1 MNNLEKRIQLLADA
15 YYQAQELVPD
25 SEYDALVDLLKKT
38 KPDSELLKKE
48 VIGSDLK
55 GINKKYKLP
64 YTMGT
69 LEKCNTIEEFE
80 KWFEKNFVDKFVV
93 ESKVDGAGVLLQYI
107 DGELVFAYSRGDS
120 EYGEDLTKNIKLV
133 GGVQENISKDF
144 SGCIRGEVVVYND
157 IFEEHFKGEANP
169 RNTAAGK
176 LKQKDGSGCDKLN
189 FIAYDVFSDKDSD
202 IDSTER
208 NKISFLKNNNFET
221 PFYKEANS
229 LKEIVDLRNNISE
242 LRKNLRYNID
252 GIVIKQ
258 FNVDKEDLKRKT
270 PLKNCA
276 FKAELEIKI
285 TKVKDIAWQ
294 IKGRYYSPLA
304 IIEPVELCGTTVSK
318 ATISNVNIM
327 KKLGIY
333 IGADIE
339 ITKNGEIIPGVVKVL
354 EPKENAFEI
363 PKTCEVCGHDL
374 VVNESGMVEC
384 INECCPRKVSHRFK
398 KLFKVLNIKG
408 AGDSFITNLE
418 EAGITVE
425 DFFEMC
431 SNDNPT
437 IFNKLAGGI
446 NGEKIYI
453 QMKTAMGNKITPA
466 DYLATFDYKL
476 FGSRKLKQL
485 GNLTLDEMISLK
497 FSDLINIDGF
507 DEITANAYLHFI
519 KNNLNEIISLRKY
532 FTFESVYEEMPV
544 SKGNVVFTGACS
556 LMPRSEL
563 AQKAE
568 KAGYVVQ
575 SSVSKTTDLLV
586 CADPNSG
593 SSKLVK
599 AQKNGT
605 KIISY
610 EDFLKLV

>member
-1 MNNLEKRIQLLADA
+1 MKIK
-15 YYQAQELVPD
+15 
-25 SEYDALVDLLKKT
+25 SIKKIT
-38 KPDSELLKKE
+38 NTS
-48 VIGSDLK
+48 
-55 GINKKYKLP
+55 KKYDIQTGVHNYFANNILVHNC
-64 YTMGT
+64 GT
-69 LEKCNTIEEFE
+69 LLHYENGK
-80 KWFEKNFVDKFVV
+80 
-93 ESKVDGAGVLLQYI
+93 
-107 DGELVFAYSRGDS
+107 LVQALSRGDT
-120 EYGEDLTKNIKLV
+120 EYGEDLT
-133 GGVQENISKDF
+133 ENISKIQGEYPVVLNIEGF
-144 SGCIRGEVVVYND
+144 TGYMRGEFFMLRSVFN
-157 IFEEHFKGEANP
+157 EHFKDSAKNP
-169 RNTAAGK
+169 RNMAAGIIK
-176 LKQKDGSGCDKLN
+176 RKDGSDCDKLS
-189 FIAYDVFSDKDSD
+189 FIAYDLWDDIHDK
-202 IDSTER
+202 TEIE
-208 NKISFLKNNNFET
+208 KLDFLKEAGFKT
-221 PFYKEANS
+221 PMWWASPSVEDVI
-229 LKEIVDLRNNISE
+229 ELRNILKTDDE
-242 LRKNLRYNID
+242 IPYD
-252 GIVIKQ
+252 GLVIKQ
-258 FNVDKEDLKRKT
+258 NIVNNEDLQRRT
-270 PLKNCA
+270 PMHNFA
-276 FKAELEIKI
+276 FKPSPSIRI
-285 TKVKDIAWQ
+285 TKVKDIIWQ
-294 IKGRYYSPLA
+294 LAGSYFAPVA
-304 IIEPVELCGTTVSK
+304 IIEPVELCGTTVERASL
-318 ATISNVNIM
+318 ANINIM
-327 KKLGIY
+327 NELGIY
-333 IGADIE
+333 IGASVAV
-339 ITKNGEIIPGVVKVL
+339 KKSGEIIPSVVEVVSEK
-354 EPKENAFEI
+354 KKNAFEI
-363 PKTCEVCGHDL
+363 PTICPVCGGKV
-374 VVNESGMVEC
+374 VVNESGIPTC
-384 INECCPRKVSHRFK
+384 INNLCPRKVSHRFK

-431 SNDNPT
+431 SNDDPT

-446 NGEKIYI
+446 NGEKIYT

-485 GNLTLDEMISLK
+485 GNITLDEMLLLS
-497 FSDLINIDGF
+497 FNDLINIDGF

-532 FTFESVYEEMPV
+532 FTFESIYEMPVV

-593 SSKLVK
+593 SSKLIK

>member
-1 MNNLEKRIQLLADA
+1 MKIK
-15 YYQAQELVPD
+15 
-25 SEYDALVDLLKKT
+25 SIKKIT
-38 KPDSELLKKE
+38 NTS
-48 VIGSDLK
+48 
-55 GINKKYKLP
+55 KKYDIQTGVHNYFANNILVHNC
-64 YTMGT
+64 GT
-69 LEKCNTIEEFE
+69 LLHYENGK
-80 KWFEKNFVDKFVV
+80 
-93 ESKVDGAGVLLQYI
+93 
-107 DGELVFAYSRGDS
+107 LVQALSRGDT
-120 EYGEDLTKNIKLV
+120 EYGEDLT
-133 GGVQENISKDF
+133 ENISKIQGEYPVVLNIEGF
-144 SGCIRGEVVVYND
+144 TGYIRGEFFMLRSVFN
-157 IFEEHFKGEANP
+157 EHFKDSAKNP
-169 RNTAAGK
+169 RNMAAGIIK
-176 LKQKDGSGCDKLN
+176 RKDGSDCDKLS
-189 FIAYDVFSDKDSD
+189 FIAYDLWDDIHDK
-202 IDSTER
+202 TEIE
-208 NKISFLKNNNFET
+208 KLDFLKEAGFKT
-221 PFYKEANS
+221 PMWWASPSVEDVI
-229 LKEIVDLRNNISE
+229 ELRNILKTDDE
-242 LRKNLRYNID
+242 IPYD
-252 GIVIKQ
+252 GLVIKQ
-258 FNVDKEDLKRKT
+258 NIVNNEDLQRRT
-270 PLKNCA
+270 PMHNFA
-276 FKAELEIKI
+276 FKPSPSIRI
-285 TKVKDIAWQ
+285 TKVKDIIWQ
-294 IKGRYYSPLA
+294 LAGSYFAPVA
-304 IIEPVELCGTTVSK
+304 IIEPVELCGTTVERASL
-318 ATISNVNIM
+318 ANINIM
-327 KKLGIY
+327 NELGIY
-333 IGADIE
+333 IGASVAV
-339 ITKNGEIIPGVVKVL
+339 KKSGEIIPSVVEVVSEK
-354 EPKENAFEI
+354 KKNAFEI
-363 PKTCEVCGHDL
+363 PTICPVCGGKV
-374 VVNESGMVEC
+374 VVNESGIPTC
-384 INECCPRKVSHRFK
+384 INNLCPRKVSHRFK

-431 SNDNPT
+431 SNDDPT

-519 KNNLNEIISLRKY
+519 KNNLNEITSLRKY
-532 FTFESVYEEMPV
+532 FTFESVYESSV

-556 LMPRSEL
+556 LMSRSEL

>member
-15 YYQAQELVPD
+15 YYQGQELVPD

-80 KWFEKNFVDKFVV
+80 KWFEKNFIDKFVI

-133 GGVQENISKDF
+133 NGVQENISKDF

-189 FIAYDVFSDKDSD
+189 FIAYDVFSDKDSN

-221 PFYKEANS
+221 PFYKETNS
-229 LKEIVDLRNNISE
+229 LKEIVDLRNNINE

-276 FKAELEIKI
+276 FKPSPSIKI
-285 TKVKDIAWQ
+285 TKVKDIIWQ
-294 IKGRYYSPLA
+294 LAGSYFAPVA
-304 IIEPVELCGTTVSK
+304 IIEPVELCGTTVERASL
-318 ATISNVNIM
+318 ANINIM
-327 KKLGIY
+327 IKL
-333 IGADIE
+333 DIRVGDSVK
-339 ITKNGEIIPGVVKVL
+339 IIRSGEIIP
-354 EPKENAFEI
+354 
-363 PKTCEVCGHDL
+363 
-374 VVNESGMVEC
+374 
-384 INECCPRKVSHRFK
+384 
-398 KLFKVLNIKG
+398 
-408 AGDSFITNLE
+408 
-418 EAGITVE
+418 
-425 DFFEMC
+425 
-431 SNDNPT
+431 
-437 IFNKLAGGI
+437 
-446 NGEKIYI
+446 
-453 QMKTAMGNKITPA
+453 
-466 DYLATFDYKL
+466 
-476 FGSRKLKQL
+476 
-485 GNLTLDEMISLK
+485 
-497 FSDLINIDGF
+497 
-507 DEITANAYLHFI
+507 
-519 KNNLNEIISLRKY
+519 
-532 FTFESVYEEMPV
+532 
-544 SKGNVVFTGACS
+544 
-556 LMPRSEL
+556 
-563 AQKAE
+563 
-568 KAGYVVQ
+568 
-575 SSVSKTTDLLV
+575 
-586 CADPNSG
+586 
-593 SSKLVK
+593 
-599 AQKNGT
+599 
-605 KIISY
+605 KII
-610 EDFLKLV
+610 EKL